1 MSTTGKSNASKA
13 PPAAA
18 GAASAKSTK
27 ATTTTAKAPRSYDPQ
42 YLLMLTVSP
51 GRLGITLEIKEE
63 GEGAVIKAIDP
74 ACTFLGQVEV
84 GDRILT
90 VDGEIVTSLEDL
102 TVNKDRLRKFGIL
115 KAPRKPT
122 FAVPTDMMKYRLRM
136 AKLLQ
141 HDKRT
146 NQVVSS
152 YLVRTIVCT
161 TLTMVSTYC

>member
-1 MSTTGKSNASKA
+1 MSTSKSNASKA

-18 GAASAKSTK
+18 ASAAAASAKSTK
-27 ATTTTAKAPRSYDPQ
+27 AATTAAKHRSYDPQ

-115 KAPRKPT
+115 KAPLP
-122 FAVPTDMMKYRLRM
+122 L
-136 AKLLQ
+136 
-141 HDKRT
+141 
-146 NQVVSS
+146 
-152 YLVRTIVCT
+152 IWC
-161 TLTMVSTYC
+161 

>member
-1 MSTTGKSNASKA
+1 MSKSNDSKA

-18 GAASAKSTK
+18 AAASAKSTK
-27 ATTTTAKAPRSYDPQ
+27 AAAPAKHRSYDPQ

-152 YLVRTIVCT
+152 YLVRAVVDYFGFFMLVLC
-161 TLTMVSTYC
+161 C